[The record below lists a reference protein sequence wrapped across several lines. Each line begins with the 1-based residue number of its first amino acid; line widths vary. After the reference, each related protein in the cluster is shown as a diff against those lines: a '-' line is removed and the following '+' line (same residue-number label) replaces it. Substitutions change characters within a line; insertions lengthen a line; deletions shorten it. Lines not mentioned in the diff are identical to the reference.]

1 MAPGRWQLS
10 PLGWR
15 KIAPSRLFL
24 ACMYIVWQTGSAMR
38 ATASLAAAQ
47 PAQPRAL
54 IARAQPPV
62 AYSAPL
68 PARQR
73 AVGAAAEWAGGGG
86 SWRTSGQQVCWAAGG
101 SSGPN
106 DSGAEDLINARYD
119 LSADEQSW
127 LTSWQHLSAAVRAV
141 LAGSSNGEVNVAL
154 RKLLRAFASF
164 SPSQKWRVAWTQ
176 LDAAGRQQLVRGR
189 LAASSEEEFLQQ
201 AAAEFEGWM
210 TGSEYSAELS
220 TWLVLAA
227 AYSRRS
233 VVGAAVAAA
242 AALAFAVQL
251 AADSG
256 SGSSISALPDG
267 QIRAEV
273 VAHLPGAAAVAGA
286 LALAVFGW
294 QQAAAATWV
303 LPAVPW
309 GGGRVIAVLAACAAA
324 ESLVAIGVA
333 AVHWTAWKKSGS
345 MPPDSLAGT
354 VLAILP
360 LTLGTLW
367 ATATI
372 LHQHVLSPYPQT
384 FSLGLCTASL
394 WPLRSWLPA
403 VVAFSALQ
411 ACLWAIG
418 SQVAAAAR

>member
-1 MAPGRWQLS
+1 
-10 PLGWR
+10 
-15 KIAPSRLFL
+15 
-24 ACMYIVWQTGSAMR
+24 MR
-38 ATASLAAAQ
+38 ATASLAAAR

-54 IARAQPPV
+54 IARAQPRV
-62 AYSAPL
+62 ACSRQ
-68 PARQR
+68 ARQR
-73 AVGAAAEWAGGGG
+73 AIRAAAEWTGGGG

-106 DSGAEDLINARYD
+106 DSGAEDLITARYD
-119 LSADEQSW
+119 LSAVEQSW

-141 LAGSSNGEVNVAL
+141 SAGTSNGEVNVAL
-154 RKLLRAFASF
+154 CKLLRAFAAS
-164 SPSQKWRVAWTQ
+164 SPLQKWRVAWTQ

-189 LAASSEEEFLQQ
+189 FAASSEEEFLQQ

-242 AALAFAVQL
+242 AALAFAIQL
-251 AADSG
+251 APDSVG
-256 SGSSISALPDG
+256 GSSLSALPDG

-273 VAHLPGAAAVAGA
+273 VAHLPAAAAVTA

-309 GGGRVIAVLAACAAA
+309 GGGRVIAVLAASAAA
-324 ESLVAIGVA
+324 QSLVAIGVCGSA
-333 AVHWTAWKKSGS
+333 WTAWKKSGS
-345 MPPDSLAGT
+345 MPPDSLARI
-354 VLAILP
+354 VLTILP
-360 LTLGTLW
+360 QAWGTLL

-372 LHQHVLSPYPQT
+372 LHQHVLNPYPQAL
-384 FSLGLCTASL
+384 SLGLCTASL